1 MSRSGELRR
10 HILAALR
17 MGAQSLHHAKDHL
30 GEFFRRITHKLGK
43 PQAVTAMAHKLARI
57 GFHLLNKG
65 GIHRKCL
72 FTSLKKKPFGVRSI
86 GCASKLPNLDFSSSQ
101 QRTGDVPWESAV
113 FTNQVHLDVKP
124 AARTGDCCQF
134 DSLRQLQKSK
144 KIAVIS
150 GTSSDTCI
158 SSP

>member
-30 GEFFRRITHKLGK
+30 GEFFRRITRKLGK

-57 GFHLLNKG
+57 GFHLLSTKEAYTESVF
-65 GIHRKCL
+65 HK
-72 FTSLKKKPFGVRSI
+72 SKEEPFGVRSI

-134 DSLRQLQKSK
+134 DSLQAAPEK
-144 KIAVIS
+144 
-150 GTSSDTCI
+150 
-158 SSP
+158 